1 MSERNNNVSK
11 PFAGLDFYDDSHGN
25 EFIKEIEMRYSLE
38 NDMIKAVSQ
47 GSYKKLSKI
56 ISADDFSRGIEKRVE
71 DPVRNMK
78 NYMIILNT
86 LMRKGAEVGNVH
98 PFYIHGLS
106 SEFAMQIE
114 KSKTV
119 KDIEKLWND
128 MTYSY
133 CKLVKTHAAK
143 GYSPLVQNV
152 VMLIDADLNSDL
164 TLSTMAGK
172 FNVNASY
179 LSSLFKKD
187 TGMPLT
193 EYVSKK
199 RVERA
204 KQLLETTSYQIQ
216 QISHECGILDVNYFS
231 KIFKKHTGQTPKEY
245 REFFKESGM
254 RSSEFGI
261 ATDEDA
267 KG

>member
-1 MSERNNNVSK
+1 MSEKKQLSAK
-11 PFAGLDFYDDSHGN
+11 PLAGLDFYDDSHGN

-38 NDMIKAVSQ
+38 NDMIRAVSQ
-47 GSYKKLSKI
+47 GNYKALSKT
-56 ISADDFSRGIEKRVE
+56 ISANEFSRGIEKRVE

-86 LMRKGAEVGNVH
+86 ILRKGAEVGNVH
-98 PFYIHGLS
+98 PYYIHGMS
-106 SEFAMQIE
+106 SEFAKRIE
-114 KSKTV
+114 NSKTE

-128 MTYSY
+128 MIYSY

-143 GYSPLVQNV
+143 GYSPLIQNV
-152 VMLIDADLNSDL
+152 VMLIDADLSDDL
-164 TLSTMAGK
+164 TLSTMAEK

-193 EYVSKK
+193 EYVGKK

-204 KQLLETTSYQIQ
+204 KFLLETTSHQIQ
-216 QISHECGILDVNYFS
+216 QISHECGILDVNYFA

-245 REFFKESGM
+245 REYFKESG
-254 RSSEFGI
+254 I
-261 ATDEDA
+261 APDEDL
-267 KG
+267 KE

>member
-1 MSERNNNVSK
+1 MSERNNNFNK
-11 PFAGLDFYDDSHGN
+11 PLAGLDFYDGSHGN
-25 EFIKEIEMRYSLE
+25 EFIREIEMRYSLE

-47 GSYKKLSKI
+47 GNYKILSKR
-56 ISADDFSRGIEKRVE
+56 ISANDFSRGIEKRVD
-71 DPVRNMK
+71 DPVRNLK

-86 LMRKGAEVGNVH
+86 ILRKGAEVGNVH

-106 SEFAMQIE
+106 SEFALRIE
-114 KSKTV
+114 KSKTE

-128 MTYSY
+128 MIYSY

-152 VMLIDADLNSDL
+152 VMLIDADLSDDL
-164 TLSTMAGK
+164 TLSAMAEK

-193 EYVSKK
+193 EYVGKK

-204 KQLLETTSYQIQ
+204 KLLLETTSHQIQ

-245 REFFKESGM
+245 RENCRAEGQES
-254 RSSEFGI
+254 R
-261 ATDEDA
+261 ADA
-267 KG
+267 LAD